1 MGPNEFASLSVTPN
15 QRKPK
20 RKSHNMARIIY
31 ALVLASILCLNFDG
45 VNGADCVANPYKC
58 LNKGTCS
65 MDASTKVET
74 CDCSAATA
82 HEGTFC
88 HTLKSTACSVTCTA
102 TKFSGCTGTTCVCNP
117 GITGA
122 LCETAAAVCTGAN
135 AATLCGTNGAC
146 HRISSA
152 DTCFCNPGYGGTTCS
167 TEIKCTKTPTNCT
180 QCRMETGVDKC
191 KKCKDGYAL
200 PTCANVTPC
209 TSTNHATKC
218 NNNGTCAKKL
228 TIAKLVSAIQGMKA
242 PHALQ
247 KSSVQRH
254 LPTALNAGRKLASTN
269 AKNAKMDTRCLL
281 VQT

>member
-1 MGPNEFASLSVTPN
+1 MGPNYLRISIGIHTLSQLRRSERSRLCSQSLQVLE
-15 QRKPK
+15 QR
-20 RKSHNMARIIY
+20 NM
-31 ALVLASILCLNFDG
+31 F
-45 VNGADCVANPYKC
+45 NGCFYQ
-58 LNKGTCS
+58 G
-65 MDASTKVET
+65 ET

-122 LCETAAAVCTGAN
+122 LCETAAAICTGAN

-200 PTCANVTPC
+200 PTCKRDSMYINE
-209 TSTNHATKC
+209 SRN
-218 NNNGTCAKKL
+218 
-228 TIAKLVSAIQGMKA
+228 
-242 PHALQ
+242 
-247 KSSVQRH
+247 
-254 LPTALNAGRKLASTN
+254 
-269 AKNAKMDTRCLL
+269 
-281 VQT
+281 

>member
-102 TKFSGCTGTTCVCNP
+102 TKFSGCTGTTLLQSGDNWSSLRDC
-117 GITGA
+117 
-122 LCETAAAVCTGAN
+122 
-135 AATLCGTNGAC
+135 CG
-146 HRISSA
+146 S
-152 DTCFCNPGYGGTTCS
+152 
-167 TEIKCTKTPTNCT
+167 
-180 QCRMETGVDKC
+180 
-191 KKCKDGYAL
+191 
-200 PTCANVTPC
+200 
-209 TSTNHATKC
+209 
-218 NNNGTCAKKL
+218 
-228 TIAKLVSAIQGMKA
+228 
-242 PHALQ
+242 
-247 KSSVQRH
+247 
-254 LPTALNAGRKLASTN
+254 
-269 AKNAKMDTRCLL
+269 
-281 VQT
+281 